1 MLHIETLSPLYEDVQ
16 LSGIFPD
23 SKFFV
28 DASPKIEVSQLLVFY
43 AQEKNKREFNL
54 HI

>member
-28 DASPKIEVSQLLVFY
+28 DASPKVEVSQLLAFY
-43 AQEKNKREFNL
+43 AQENDPRYRCRW
-54 HI
+54 